1 MALRKSLTSASIF
14 FFFLSQNKVTRSL
27 FTYSPKRNNL
37 RKWAISAEKK
47 RAFFLEWTRS
57 DNSHSFPL
65 VKTKREIRSH
75 PHGFS
80 WGDLAGGVRPA
91 SFLGSV
97 PWVWSRIQRGWWFMW
112 QMHDRW
118 IPGWNDILGVL
129 YLWKGELRCPSFPLP
144 NKRDLQLMVLM
155 IANSQSFKD
164 PKIAAYTIL
173 FNLCLKTMSFQSIA
187 DHGPCA

>member
-1 MALRKSLTSASIF
+1 MRRGGGGAWRKVGCPRNLEQDSPRKMFSHISEWEQCGTGRNFYPFTAVPCSVSLAGSESFANHQKGGWLWGSHSPYSASIF
-14 FFFLSQNKVTRSL
+14 FWSQNKVTRSL

-80 WGDLAGGVRPA
+80 WGD
-91 SFLGSV
+91 
-97 PWVWSRIQRGWWFMW
+97 
-112 QMHDRW
+112 
-118 IPGWNDILGVL
+118 
-129 YLWKGELRCPSFPLP
+129 C
-144 NKRDLQLMVLM
+144 
-155 IANSQSFKD
+155 
-164 PKIAAYTIL
+164 
-173 FNLCLKTMSFQSIA
+173 
-187 DHGPCA
+187 